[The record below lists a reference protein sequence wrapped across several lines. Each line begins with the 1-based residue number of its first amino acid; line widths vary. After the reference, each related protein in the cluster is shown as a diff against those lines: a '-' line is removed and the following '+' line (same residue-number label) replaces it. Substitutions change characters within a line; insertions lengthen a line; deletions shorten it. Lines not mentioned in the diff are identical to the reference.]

1 MVDHMLLL
9 TFKAF
14 VPYFLMVSI
23 VVALTNLVQESKLL
37 HF

>member
-23 VVALTNLVQESKLL
+23 VVALTNLVLVTSLRK
-37 HF
+37 